1 MKEHPLDPGLCDER
15 MFMENAHPTV
25 TLYCKEQ
32 GATYRVAETNDVINA
47 ARTIL
52 RRQIKDSVVLESPG
66 IIKDYLMTRLGHL
79 PYELFGMMILDPHNR
94 LVKYMELFRGTVTR
108 TCVYPREVVRE
119 AMLHNATGVIF
130 VHNHPSGDVDP
141 SLSDQALTQTLK
153 ASLELLDIRVLDHF
167 IVGGGNA
174 MSFAERGLL

>member
-1 MKEHPLDPGLCDER
+1 MKADPLDPCPCHDR
-15 MFMENAHPTV
+15 VFIENTHPTV

-32 GATYRVAETNDVINA
+32 AGIYRVAETNDVINA
-47 ARTIL
+47 AQTIL
-52 RRQIKDSVVLESPG
+52 RRQMKDSAVLKSPG

-79 PYELFGMMILDPHNR
+79 PYELFGMVILDPQNR

-119 AMLHNATGVIF
+119 AMLHNASGVIF

-141 SLSDQALTQTLK
+141 SLADQALTQMLK
-153 ASLELLDIRVLDHF
+153 ASLELLDIRVLDHL